1 MPPVNPMGKDA
12 LRCVASLCFVGYR
25 RAMRADGPTIR
36 RRRELSG
43 HGLRAFADS
52 VGISA
57 SYLSRIERG
66 QRAPQP
72 EVLKAIAGCLECPI
86 EELEQRSRNEQRGD
100 HGLALYD
107 DQGVRG
113 ARP

>member
-1 MPPVNPMGKDA
+1 MNFNA
-12 LRCVASLCFVGYR
+12 LRCVASLCFVGYGQV
-25 RAMRADGPTIR
+25 MRVDGPRIR

-72 EVLKAIAGCLECPI
+72 EVLAAIAGYLKCPV
-86 EELEQRSRNEQRGD
+86 EELEQRSRNGD
-100 HGLALYD
+100 YDFALHD
-107 DQGVRG
+107 DQGIRG
-113 ARP
+113 PRP

>member
-1 MPPVNPMGKDA
+1 MEV
-12 LRCVASLCFVGYR
+12 
-25 RAMRADGPTIR
+25 DGPRIR

-43 HGLRAFADS
+43 HGLRTFADS

-72 EVLKAIAGCLECPI
+72 EVLAAIAGRLQCPM
-86 EELEQRSRNEQRGD
+86 EELEQRSRNERGD
-100 HGLALYD
+100 HELALHD
-107 DQGVRG
+107 DQGVRSP
-113 ARP
+113 RP

>member
-1 MPPVNPMGKDA
+1 
-12 LRCVASLCFVGYR
+12 
-25 RAMRADGPTIR
+25 MRVDGPRIR

-72 EVLKAIAGCLECPI
+72 EVLKAIAGHLKCPV
-86 EELEQRSRNEQRGD
+86 EDLELEQRSRNERGE
-100 HGLALYD
+100 HELALHD
-107 DQGVRG
+107 DEG
-113 ARP
+113 ARGPRP

>member
-1 MPPVNPMGKDA
+1 MDLDEP
-12 LRCVASLCFVGYR
+12 RCVASLCFVGYR
-25 RAMRADGPTIR
+25 QVMRVDGPRIR

-72 EVLKAIAGCLECPI
+72 EVLAAIAGRLQCPI
-86 EELEQRSRNEQRGD
+86 EELEQRSRNERGE
-100 HGLALYD
+100 HELALHD
-107 DQGVRG
+107 DQGTRG
-113 ARP
+113 PRP

>member
-1 MPPVNPMGKDA
+1 
-12 LRCVASLCFVGYR
+12 
-25 RAMRADGPTIR
+25 MRVDGPRIR

-72 EVLKAIAGCLECPI
+72 EVLAAIAGHLKCPV
-86 EELEQRSRNEQRGD
+86 EELTEEPKW
-100 HGLALYD
+100 
-107 DQGVRG
+107 
-113 ARP
+113 RPRLRPT

>member
-1 MPPVNPMGKDA
+1 
-12 LRCVASLCFVGYR
+12 
-25 RAMRADGPTIR
+25 MRVDGPRIR

-66 QRAPQP
+66 LRAPQP
-72 EVLKAIAGCLECPI
+72 EVLAAIAGHLQCPI
-86 EELEQRSRNEQRGD
+86 EELEQRSRK
-100 HGLALYD
+100 
-107 DQGVRG
+107 
-113 ARP
+113 

>member
-1 MPPVNPMGKDA
+1 MKSDV

-25 RAMRADGPTIR
+25 RVMRVDGPRIR

-72 EVLKAIAGCLECPI
+72 EVLAAIAGHLKCPV
-86 EELEQRSRNEQRGD
+86 EELEQRSRNGD
-100 HGLALYD
+100 HDFALHED
-107 DQGVRG
+107 RG
-113 ARP
+113 TRGSRP